1 MMTDIGM
8 AVANLHD
15 AFLNAS
21 LVRRLM
27 LATLPDTDP
36 QTAHMSDR
44 FRLERL
50 WVGLLAVLVEAWDSG
65 QIRDARDFLRK
76 LVSTDRL
83 VYLVRTARKGESGSR
98 LAATRH
104 YMFHRD
110 QREYWD
116 EGRTAIWGHLEFHME
131 LHDEFGKVLLAGM
144 RALTAGPSTDSQTG
158 RKAD

>member
-1 MMTDIGM
+1 VRTDVGM

-21 LVRRLM
+21 LVHRLM
-27 LATLPDTDP
+27 LATPPDTDP

-65 QIRDARDFLRK
+65 QVRDARDFLGG

-83 VYLVRTARKGESGSR
+83 VSLVRAARKGEPARR
-98 LAATRH
+98 LVATRH

-116 EGRTAIWGHLEFHME
+116 EGRTATWGRLDFHME

-144 RALTAGPSTDSQTG
+144 QALTADPSTDPQTG
-158 RKAD
+158 RKAE